1 MSLIT
6 TVIFDMYGTLVYNDA
21 EMWKATFEKII
32 QAQGLDTDTE
42 SLWEEWRSVD
52 HEYRA
57 ERVKPDTPFHSYY
70 EAWREAFVRAFAALN
85 LSGDAEAA
93 VTKSISD
100 LSRRDPYPETVQTL
114 RTIERGWRIAL
125 LSNADDIFLLPNLK
139 LLNLDFEAVLS
150 SEEARDYKPQ
160 PSLFLEMLRRL
171 GVTPQET
178 VYVGDR
184 QLEDILG
191 ASQVGISAVWIN
203 RSGDSPDPELPK
215 PAYQISSLAKLPA
228 LLTAWPLAEDGTL

>member
-21 EMWKATFEKII
+21 ELWKASFEKII
-32 QAQGLDTDTE
+32 EAQGLDISTE
-42 SLWEEWRSVD
+42 RLWEEWRTVD

-57 ERVKPDTPFHSYY
+57 ERVKPETPFHSYY
-70 EAWREAFVRAFAALN
+70 EAWREAFVRAFAVLG
-85 LSGDAEAA
+85 LPGDPDAA
-93 VTKSISD
+93 VDKSISD
-100 LSRRDPYPETVQTL
+100 LSRRDPFPETVQAL
-114 RTIERGWRIAL
+114 GAIGQRWRTAV

-139 LLNLDFEAVLS
+139 LLDLDFEEVLS

-160 PSLFLEMLRRL
+160 PGLFLQMLSRL
-171 GVTPQET
+171 GVTPEES

-184 QLEDILG
+184 QLEDVQG

-203 RSGDSPDPELPK
+203 RSGDPPDPELPK
-215 PAYQISSLAKLPA
+215 PAYQISSLSELPA
-228 LLTAWPLAEDGTL
+228 LLNAWPPAEDGTP